1 MFNARSSLAAAD
13 LGSLPSP
20 VVHRLAPVAPFEDA
34 RSTSENGPLL
44 DSAMI
49 MPGNPSISLEDIGLP
64 SDGLWDYDAAYEQR
78 YCYEHGEFE
87 YLLTTPDR
95 WISSDDLGT
104 SDAEARLKKLLQ
116 KHRTDPA
123 IFDPYARRC
132 QAECCSSIYSQI
144 HSIIDKR
151 GNASSTLYRAR
162 FKAFWTP
169 GSGID
174 DKDRLEASLEFHQRG
189 CCRRSVRLAQTFE
202 ARKKNYE
209 QVMMVV
215 NLG

>member
-20 VVHRLAPVAPFEDA
+20 VVHRHAPVAPFEDA

-49 MPGNPSISLEDIGLP
+49 MPGNRSISLEDIGLP
-64 SDGLWDYDAAYEQR
+64 SDGLWDYDAAYERR

-123 IFDPYARRC
+123 IFDPVLQQYLLP
-132 QAECCSSIYSQI
+132 
-144 HSIIDKR
+144 D
-151 GNASSTLYRAR
+151 T
-162 FKAFWTP
+162 
-169 GSGID
+169 
-174 DKDRLEASLEFHQRG
+174 
-189 CCRRSVRLAQTFE
+189 
-202 ARKKNYE
+202 
-209 QVMMVV
+209 
-215 NLG
+215 